1 MSDKLEC
8 LSTEEIVID
17 ENMRSIIKQ
26 TEDITDR
33 IELMIS
39 KLTEE
44 DKENN
49 ILKEVKYH
57 IKSVN
62 DRRDKYTEKILESD
76 WISLR
81 MAYNFLK
88 VVNKMIDNEVC
99 NN

>member
-62 DRRDKYTEKILESD
+62 DIRDKYTEKILESD

-88 VVNKMIDNEVC
+88 VVDKMIDNEVC

>member
-1 MSDKLEC
+1 MSDKLEFS
-8 LSTEEIVID
+8 STEEILID

-26 TEDITDR
+26 AEDITDR
-33 IELMIS
+33 IELIIS
-39 KLTEE
+39 KLTDE
-44 DKENN
+44 DREND

-62 DRRDKYTEKILESD
+62 DIRDKYTEKILESD

-88 VVNKMIDNEVC
+88 VVDKMIGNEIYI
-99 NN
+99 N

>member
-8 LSTEEIVID
+8 LGTGEMVID

-26 TEDITDR
+26 AEDMTDR
-33 IELMIS
+33 IELLIS

-44 DKENN
+44 EKENG

-62 DRRDKYTEKILESD
+62 DRRNKYTEKILESD

-88 VVNKMIDNEVC
+88 VVDKMIANEIC
-99 NN
+99 IN

>member
-1 MSDKLEC
+1 MSDKLEFS
-8 LSTEEIVID
+8 STEEIVID
-17 ENMRSIIKQ
+17 ENMRNIIKQ

-39 KLTEE
+39 KLTDEE
-44 DKENN
+44 RENG

-62 DRRDKYTEKILESD
+62 DRRNKYTEKILVSD

-88 VVNKMIDNEVC
+88 VVDKMIANEIC
-99 NN
+99 IN

>member
-8 LSTEEIVID
+8 LGTGEMVID

-26 TEDITDR
+26 AEDMTDR
-33 IELMIS
+33 IELLIS

-44 DKENN
+44 EKENG
-49 ILKEVKYH
+49 ILKEVKYQ

-62 DRRDKYTEKILESD
+62 DRRNKYTEKILESD

-88 VVNKMIDNEVC
+88 VVDKMIANEIC
-99 NN
+99 IN